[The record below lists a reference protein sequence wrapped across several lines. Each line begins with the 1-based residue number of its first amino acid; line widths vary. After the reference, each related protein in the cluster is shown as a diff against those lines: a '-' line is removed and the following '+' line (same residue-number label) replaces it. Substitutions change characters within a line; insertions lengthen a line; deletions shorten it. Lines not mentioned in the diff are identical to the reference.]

1 MKIYDES
8 LNLLEYPDME
18 KGWLE
23 AKTNIV
29 HHAAVE
35 GVKEKGHYE
44 VIAEYHNGGKDVKWV
59 IDVPGVEAKDARD
72 EEEEYYIYHE
82 YTKDELEKI
91 AGEKN
96 KPTIAQRI
104 ENLEQSNDDIV
115 LMLAELI
122 GGQK

>member
-8 LNLLEYPDME
+8 LKLLENPNRE

-23 AKTNIV
+23 EKTNII

-44 VIAEYHNGGKDVKWV
+44 VIAEYRNGGKDVEWV
-59 IDVPGVEAKDARD
+59 IDVPGVEAKDAWD
-72 EEEEYYIYHE
+72 EEEECYIYHE
-82 YTKDELEKI
+82 YTKEELEKI
-91 AGEKN
+91 AAEKN
-96 KPTIAQRI
+96 NPTITQRI

-122 GGQK
+122 GG